1 MKFEGKFNTV
11 KNTIL
16 GLSIVYG
23 SSKVK
28 FENDQLSLKLTYQGS
43 YKYGSSLKIKLKKL
57 ESNIYFY
64 NEREIKLRN
73 IDIDDVI
80 FAGDKDEQIFV
91 IHFPASYLKSMKIN
105 ETIKGSYISIN
116 PGDRGTIEFT
126 RYS

>member
-43 YKYGSSLKIKLKKL
+43 YKK
-57 ESNIYFY
+57 
-64 NEREIKLRN
+64 
-73 IDIDDVI
+73 
-80 FAGDKDEQIFV
+80 
-91 IHFPASYLKSMKIN
+91 
-105 ETIKGSYISIN
+105 
-116 PGDRGTIEFT
+116 
-126 RYS
+126 